1 MSTLP
6 KSCYLRL
13 TTIVSATVFFVVNSC
28 TNTFSMDFP
37 TVTSVKTS
45 LPVEI
50 ESLSQTELENQ
61 PTLTPPSLPAIWI
74 APEVP
79 EDIKRQMVLL
89 PGFRLTN
96 KADDAQLKLEIGSD
110 SIAST
115 WIYALVAPFPTILDN
130 VTSQQLISVWKGEP
144 FDSNLPVERLLVSRE
159 TKSVFDK
166 AWGPASKHVS
176 VFPSEQILDQAWKD
190 KSSWAIIPFQDI
202 ESRWKVLEIDGIS
215 PLRKGFD
222 VKKYALRIEF
232 SLHGPEHLVQK
243 ILGSGLILRSN
254 RDEHKLTTVIL
265 TGVTALV
272 RGTASMMEV
281 KGLTYPAIDIR
292 DWLREADI
300 THISNE
306 IPFTPKCPPPY
317 PRENNLVFC
326 SAPKY
331 IELLR
336 DVGTDVVEL
345 TGDHFQDWGPEAM
358 LFTIDLYRQEGWQ
371 FYGGGVN
378 LEEARKPLLIEHN
391 GNKIAFLG
399 CNAKGPG
406 YAGARENQPGA
417 ALCDFAWMRQEIK
430 KLRDEGYLPVV
441 TFQHLEYYSYTAHPI
456 LQKDFRAMTEAGA
469 VIVSGSQAHQP
480 HAFEFVNQ
488 SLLHYGLGNLFFDQV
503 FEGIPTRQAFIDR
516 HVFYNGRYIGT
527 ELLTIYFV
535 DLARPRPMTVE
546 ERQDLLQTVF
556 TASGW

>member
-1 MSTLP
+1 MSII
-6 KSCYLRL
+6 SRSYCLRL
-13 TTIVSATVFFVVNSC
+13 TIICIIVLFALNGCVDS
-28 TNTFSMDFP
+28 FSPDFP
-37 TVTSVKTS
+37 TPTSAETA
-45 LPVEI
+45 LPAAVEN
-50 ESLSQTELENQ
+50 LSQTSLEDQ

-79 EDIKRQMVLL
+79 GDIRREIALL
-89 PGFRLTN
+89 PGFRLTDQTN
-96 KADDAQLKLEIGSD
+96 DAQLTLEIGSN
-110 SIAST
+110 SKAVT
-115 WIYALVAPFPTILDN
+115 WIYALVAPFPTVLDG
-130 VTSQQLISVWKGEP
+130 VSSEQLISVWTGELL
-144 FDSNLPVERLLVSRE
+144 DSDLQVARLLVSRE
-159 TKSVFDK
+159 TKAIFDK
-166 AWGPASKHVS
+166 VWGPASKRVL
-176 VFPSEQILDQAWKD
+176 VVPKDQILDQAWSD
-190 KSSWAIIPFQDI
+190 KSSWAIIPFQEI
-202 ESRWKVLEIDGIS
+202 EPRWKVLEVDGIS

-222 VKKYALRIEF
+222 AQKYALKVDF
-232 SLHGPEHLVQK
+232 SLHGAESFVQK
-243 ILGSGLILRSN
+243 ILDSGSFPKTN
-254 RDEHKLTTVIL
+254 RDEHKLTTVVL

-272 RGTASMMEV
+272 RGTASMMEI

-292 DWLREADI
+292 NLLREADI

-358 LFTIDLYRQEGWQ
+358 LFTVDLYKQEGWQ
-371 FYGGGVN
+371 YYGGGVN
-378 LEEARKPLLIEHN
+378 LEDARKPLLLEHN

-417 ALCDFAWMRQEIK
+417 ALCDIEWMRQEIK
-430 KLRDEGYLPVV
+430 NLRDEGYLPIV
-441 TFQHLEYYSYTAHPI
+441 TFQHLEYYSYAIHPI
-456 LQKDFRAMTEAGA
+456 LQKDFRAVAQAGA
-469 VIVSGSQAHQP
+469 IIVSGSQAHQP

-488 SLLHYGLGNLFFDQV
+488 SLLHYGLGNLFFDQIV
-503 FEGIPTRQAFIDR
+503 EGIPTRQAFIDR
-516 HVFYNGRYIGT
+516 HVFYNGKYIGT

-535 DLARPRPMTVE
+535 DLARARPMTGD
-546 ERQDLLQTVF
+546 ERNDLLRTVF
-556 TASGW
+556 MESGW

>member
-1 MSTLP
+1 M
-6 KSCYLRL
+6 
-13 TTIVSATVFFVVNSC
+13 
-28 TNTFSMDFP
+28 
-37 TVTSVKTS
+37 
-45 LPVEI
+45 
-50 ESLSQTELENQ
+50 
-61 PTLTPPSLPAIWI
+61 
-74 APEVP
+74 
-79 EDIKRQMVLL
+79 
-89 PGFRLTN
+89 
-96 KADDAQLKLEIGSD
+96 
-110 SIAST
+110 
-115 WIYALVAPFPTILDN
+115 
-130 VTSQQLISVWKGEP
+130 
-144 FDSNLPVERLLVSRE
+144 
-159 TKSVFDK
+159 
-166 AWGPASKHVS
+166 
-176 VFPSEQILDQAWKD
+176 
-190 KSSWAIIPFQDI
+190 
-202 ESRWKVLEIDGIS
+202 
-215 PLRKGFD
+215 
-222 VKKYALRIEF
+222 
-232 SLHGPEHLVQK
+232 HGPEHLVQK